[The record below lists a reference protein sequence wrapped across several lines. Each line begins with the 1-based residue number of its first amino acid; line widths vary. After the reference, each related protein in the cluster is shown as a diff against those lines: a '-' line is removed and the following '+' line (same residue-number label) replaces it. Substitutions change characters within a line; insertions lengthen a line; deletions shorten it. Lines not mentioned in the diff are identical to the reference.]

1 MGFDLPAVFL
11 CLLVLLPLVY
21 VLRRGIGRTAAV
33 ARMFRGRVPG
43 RAYTAVKVGALIVFI
58 ASLVTAGARPYI
70 EPRQTGEYLFLA
82 DVSRSMLAR
91 NYCSE
96 PTMLE
101 RAKDV
106 MHRVMNAVPEGR
118 FGVMVFDRLA
128 FPVTQ
133 MTYDHDYLH
142 VAIDNGV
149 DVGMIFEATATS
161 LPNALTVAARKK
173 ENFPELY
180 GEVGYLILLSDGHME
195 GDWRPEMEQ
204 AIAELRAADLTVL
217 TVGIGNPGETPVPR
231 LRDGACVDDYLEV
244 NGRVLRIPLRD
255 DLLKFIAT
263 ETGGE
268 YFGEGAIDEL
278 TVFLRRETLTGVP
291 EDAEFDEAQRLD
303 VSWFF
308 LLAST
313 LALFVFLLI

>member
-1 MGFDLPAVFL
+1 MGFDLPEVFL
-11 CLLVLLPLVY
+11 SLLILPPLLFVLV
-21 VLRRGIGRTAAV
+21 RGMGRTARV
-33 ARMFRGRVPG
+33 ARMFRGSPPS
-43 RAYTAVKVGALIVFI
+43 RAYTSIKVGALILFI
-58 ASLVTAGARPYI
+58 GSLVTAAARPYI
-70 EPRQTGEYLFLA
+70 EPRVTGEYLFLT

-106 MHRVMNAVPEGR
+106 MHRVMTAVPEGR
-118 FGVMVFDRLA
+118 FGVMVFARLA

-133 MTYDHDYLH
+133 MTYDHAYLH
-142 VAIDNGV
+142 DAIDNGV
-149 DVGMIFEATATS
+149 NVGMIFEATATG
-161 LPNALTVAARKK
+161 LPNALSTAARKK

-180 GEVGYLILLSDGHME
+180 GNIRYVILLSDGHME

-204 AIAELRAADLTVL
+204 AISELQGADITVL
-217 TVGIGNPGETPVPR
+217 AVGIGNPGETPVPR
-231 LRDGACVDDYLEV
+231 QRNGECVDDYLEV

-255 DLLKFIAT
+255 DLLKYIAT

-268 YFGEGAIDEL
+268 YFGEGAVGEL
-278 TVFLRRETLTGVP
+278 VVFLRDQTLTAVP
-291 EDAEFDEAQRLD
+291 DDAVFDETQRLD
-303 VSWFF
+303 ASWAFM
-308 LLAST
+308 LTAT